1 MPKLT
6 PHQNRI
12 MQMEPIY
19 KAQTTMLQWLRQ
31 EMPPRPLGKV
41 AMRYVGRPCP
51 YCGVEDALAGDRNAA
66 LHTYWTRNFPDRK
79 SGPNEQVPRHGRLRE
94 NFVRQFTEL
103 VQTLSR
109 YQVDLWNLHIDYFD
123 RKPDPPMVSGNLPA

>member
-19 KAQTTMLQWLRQ
+19 KAQTTMLQWLRRQGHAVEFGHDPVAVETMQ

-51 YCGVEDALAGDRNAA
+51 YCGVEDALAGDRNAPCRSCA
-66 LHTYWTRNFPDRK
+66 L
-79 SGPNEQVPRHGRLRE
+79 PRYSGRLR
-94 NFVRQFTEL
+94 RAA
-103 VQTLSR
+103 S
-109 YQVDLWNLHIDYFD
+109 
-123 RKPDPPMVSGNLPA
+123 SPAPIGSTRA

>member
-19 KAQTTMLQWLRQ
+19 KAQTTMLQWLRRQGHAVEFGHDPVAVETMQ

-41 AMRYVGRPCP
+41 AMRYCAPWCTPVVLKVSRSNLSSASCSAGTTIKN
-51 YCGVEDALAGDRNAA
+51 ALTIW
-66 LHTYWTRNFPDRK
+66 L
-79 SGPNEQVPRHGRLRE
+79 
-94 NFVRQFTEL
+94 
-103 VQTLSR
+103 
-109 YQVDLWNLHIDYFD
+109 
-123 RKPDPPMVSGNLPA
+123 

>member
-19 KAQTTMLQWLRQ
+19 KAQTTMLQWLRRQGHAVEFGHDPVAVETMQ
-31 EMPPRPLGKV
+31 EMPPRPAGKV

-79 SGPNEQVPRHGRLRE
+79 SGPHEQV
-94 NFVRQFTEL
+94 
-103 VQTLSR
+103 
-109 YQVDLWNLHIDYFD
+109 
-123 RKPDPPMVSGNLPA
+123 